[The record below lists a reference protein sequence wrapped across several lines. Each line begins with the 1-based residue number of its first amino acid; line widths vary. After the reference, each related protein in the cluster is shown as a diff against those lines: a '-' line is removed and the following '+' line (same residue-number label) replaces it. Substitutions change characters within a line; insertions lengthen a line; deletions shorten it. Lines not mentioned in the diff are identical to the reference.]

1 MNRKTKWSHRL
12 LALALAAVMC
22 CSVFPVGA
30 FAETPLPQEST
41 VATEEQQGRPMPAT
55 PTPEQLPRK
64 AQHQPRMSL
73 LKKTSLTPLTV
84 KSSTRICR
92 TPPQAP
98 TSAATVCQ

>member
-41 VATEEQQGRPMPAT
+41 VATEEQQT
-55 PTPEQLPRK
+55 D
-64 AQHQPRMSL
+64 
-73 LKKTSLTPLTV
+73 
-84 KSSTRICR
+84 
-92 TPPQAP
+92 
-98 TSAATVCQ
+98 